1 MAKKP
6 TEPRA
11 GEPSSSKSSDRT
23 LTNRQGHPVA
33 NNQSQR
39 TVGSRGPATLENYQ
53 FLEKI
58 SHFDRERIPE
68 RVVHARGFVCYGELE
83 TTGMIG
89 GEPASK
95 FTRAKIFQEAG
106 KKTPLAVRFSTV
118 IGGRDS
124 SEVARDPRGF
134 AVKFYTEDGNW
145 DLVGNNLPVFFI
157 RDAIK
162 FPDVIHSLKPDPI
175 TFRQEPNRIFDFM
188 SQTPESMH
196 MLTHLFSP
204 RGIPASYRHMEGFGV
219 NTYKMVNARGDTVL
233 VKYHFHPRCGV
244 ASLSASEAA
253 KVQGQDLGSASKDL
267 FEAIERGEYP
277 QWDMY
282 VQVMDDHEHAELD
295 WDPLDDTKIWPE
307 SDFPLRKVGVMTLNR
322 NVEDH
327 FNENEQIAMGTG
339 VLVDGLDFS
348 DDKMLVGRT
357 FSYSDTQR
365 YRVGSNYLQL
375 PVNQPKQA
383 SVATNLNGGQMSYGR
398 DLAGQNPH
406 VNFEPSIHSGL
417 NESGR
422 EEPINSPEIHGRLTR
437 SVIERRND
445 YAHARGRYC
454 TMLDWERDDLVLN
467 MGTLLGQCERD
478 VQERMV
484 WHFFMVHDDY
494 GARVGKMIGISLEDV
509 RNLKPLAKQVLT
521 EDDERRLQGLG
532 TNGDTIDPTPWG
544 QWTGSVQ
551 DRQAT
556 AEDVLRGMPG
566 NSPSQTIQHA
576 AE

>member
-1 MAKKP
+1 M
-6 TEPRA
+6 T
-11 GEPSSSKSSDRT
+11 DRNDDAMRPAARDDQV
-23 LTNRQGHPVA
+23 LTNRQGHPVS

-39 TVGSRGPATLENYQ
+39 TVGPRGPATLENYQ

-68 RVVHARGFVCYGELE
+68 RVVHARGFVCYGEFE
-83 TTGMIG
+83 ASGMIG
-89 GEPASK
+89 DEPASTY
-95 FTRAKIFQEAG
+95 TRAKLFQDKG
-106 KKTPLAVRFSTV
+106 KKTPLAIRFSTV

-124 SEVARDPRGF
+124 SETARDPRGF

-145 DLVGNNLPVFFI
+145 DLVGNNLAVFFI

-162 FPDVIHSLKPDPI
+162 FPDVIHSLKPDPV

-188 SQTPESMH
+188 SQTPEAMH

-219 NTYKMVNARGDTVL
+219 NTYKMVNAAGETVL
-233 VKYHFHPRCGV
+233 VKYHFHPRQGV
-244 ASLSASEAA
+244 ASLTGEEAA

-267 FEAIERGEYP
+267 FTAIEMGNFP

-282 VQVMDDHEHAELD
+282 VQIMEDHEHPELD

-307 SDFPLRKVGVMTLNR
+307 KDFPLRHVGTMTLNR
-322 NVEDH
+322 NVEDF

-365 YRVGSNYLQL
+365 YRVGPNYLQL
-375 PVNQPKQA
+375 PVNQPKGA
-383 SVATNLNGGQMSYGR
+383 AVATHQSGGQMSFYR
-398 DLAGQNPH
+398 DRAPGQNPS
-406 VNFEPSIHSGL
+406 VNYEPSIHNGLKEAERQPDNPPVISGQ
-417 NESGR
+417 
-422 EEPINSPEIHGRLTR
+422 LTR
-437 SVIERRND
+437 SVLERRND
-445 YAHARGRYC
+445 YVQARGRFC
-454 TMLDWERDDLVLN
+454 TMMDWERDDLIKT
-467 MGTLLGQCERD
+467 MGEMLSQCDRD

-484 WHFFMVHDDY
+484 WHLAMVHDDY
-494 GARVGKMIGISLEDV
+494 GRRVGEAIGLSMADV
-509 RNLKPLAKQVLT
+509 RDMKPLPNQVLT
-521 EDDERRLQGLG
+521 EEDQRRLANLG
-532 TNGDTIDPTPWG
+532 SNGDAIDPTAWG
-544 QWTGSVQ
+544 QWTSSVQ
-551 DRQAT
+551 NRQAT
-556 AEDVLRGMPG
+556 AEEVLAGSLPETHRA
-566 NSPSQTIQHA
+566 A